1 MIKSIISPVRLL
13 LLCLLTVCMSS
24 LNAQKNNLKIVSYNI
39 YEGMTLD
46 TTSNKAKFSAWVNE
60 ISPDI
65 LALQEVNKFTQLSLE
80 TLARS
85 FNHPYAVLLKEKG
98 FPVALTSKYPIVN
111 VEKVIDNMHHGFI
124 KAEIN
129 GYNIIVL
136 HLSPHKYWKRR
147 EEIEVILQTIKTMPD
162 QNKTMI
168 MGDFNSFSILDADAY
183 ADGKIRQK
191 LIDMGKKYSYHDNLV
206 NRELDF
212 EVHNKILKSG
222 LIDALKIKNKP
233 YNSSRPTVHSSNNG
247 ENPSSRIDYI
257 YVSKDLKNK
266 VVTAGIIKDEFTHH
280 YSDHYPVCIE
290 LKK

>member
-1 MIKSIISPVRLL
+1 
-13 LLCLLTVCMSS
+13 
-24 LNAQKNNLKIVSYNI
+24 LKIVSYNI
-39 YEGMTLD
+39 FEGMTLD
-46 TTSNKAKFSAWVNE
+46 TTSTKIKFSAWVNQ
-60 ISPDI
+60 INPDI

-147 EEIEVILQTIKTMPD
+147 EEIEVILQTIKTQPN
-162 QNKTMI
+162 QKKTMI
-168 MGDFNSFSILDADAY
+168 MGDFNSFSVLDADAY
-183 ADGKIRQK
+183 SDGKIRQK

-206 NRELDF
+206 NGELDY
-212 EVHNKILKSG
+212 EVHNKILNFG
-222 LIDALKIKNKP
+222 LVDAIKLKNKA
-233 YNSSRPTVHSSNNG
+233 YNSSRPTVKSSNNG
-247 ENPSSRIDYI
+247 ENASSRIDYI

-266 VVTAGIIKDEFTHH
+266 VVTAGIIKDAFTDI
-280 YSDHYPVCIE
+280 YSDHYPVYLE